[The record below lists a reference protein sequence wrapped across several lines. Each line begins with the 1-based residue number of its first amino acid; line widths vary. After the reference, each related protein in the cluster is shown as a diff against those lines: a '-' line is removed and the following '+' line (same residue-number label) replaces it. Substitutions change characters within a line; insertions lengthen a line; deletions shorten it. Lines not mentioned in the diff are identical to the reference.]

1 MKRKYSRRDWVLP
14 IVLGA
19 MVLCSAVSVWPSL
32 AATNAPKPGN
42 GFATGDRVVAL
53 VRTPVKATPDGEQVL
68 ARPLPGGQ
76 GTIEQGPHAFDGGRW
91 WRVAFDEGFA
101 GWTRED
107 DLQVRKPGVK
117 AFPTAEGFG
126 AEALGGRGGVV
137 IEVTNL
143 DDSGPG
149 SLRDA
154 VGWEGPRTIVFR
166 VGGTIKVERPIRIRD
181 PYITI
186 AGQTAPGD
194 GILIRNHRVNDEP
207 PLTVETHDVVI
218 RYLRLRP
225 GPSAEPSCCIDALGL
240 MAGARDVMIDHV
252 SLSWGVDEVLGAS
265 EDASDFTVQWS
276 ILSEGLRRGGHA
288 KDERHSRGMLIST
301 QEGGNVSIHHNLF
314 AHNEGRNPEVA
325 LAYGVA
331 DIVNNV
337 LYNPNFRM
345 IEISE
350 ANAKPYANVVGN
362 VMRNGKNTKRDNPEI
377 NNHIVRARDVDDGAR
392 EGFVMYVVGNLDEL
406 YRTDDAMPEAVSV
419 IEGDR
424 RFLAAE
430 RQPAPFVATTLGR
443 AGLCRRARA
452 GRRYPAPAR
461 CGRRADPRGGART
474 RRRDHR
480 RPERGRRLAEAR
492 FGHAALGQRSRRHA
506 GCLGAR
512 ARARSGRSRRSQRP
526 RRPQRL
532 HQSRELSERARRRSP
547 PAEAG
552 RAGEPRAGPAMITA
566 AGPAAQT

>member
-1 MKRKYSRRDWVLP
+1 MKRKYSRRDWTSP

-19 MVLCSAVSVWPSL
+19 IVLCSSVLVFPSL
-32 AATNAPKPGN
+32 AATSAQAADGS
-42 GFATGDRVVAL
+42 FAAGDRVVAL
-53 VRTPVKATPDGEQVL
+53 VRTPVKASPDGEQVL

-76 GTIEQGPHAFDGGRW
+76 GTIEQGPRAFDGVRW
-91 WRVAFDEGFA
+91 WHVAFDEGFA

-107 DLQVRKPGVK
+107 DLQVRKAGVK
-117 AFPTAEGFG
+117 AFPTAGGFG
-126 AEALGGRGGVV
+126 AKALGGRGGVV

-154 VGWEGPRTIVFR
+154 VEQEGPRTIVFR

-181 PYITI
+181 PYVTI

-194 GILIRNHRVNDEP
+194 GILIRNHPVNEEP

-218 RYLRLRP
+218 RHLRLRP

-406 YRTDDAMPEAVSV
+406 YRTDDTMPEAVSV
-419 IEGDR
+419 IEEDR

-430 RQPAPFVATTLGR
+430 RQSAPFVATTLAERAYTDVLER
-443 AGLCRRARA
+443 AGATL
-452 GRRYPAPAR
+452 P
-461 CGRRADPRGGART
+461 
-474 RRRDHR
+474 RRDAVD
-480 RPERGRRLAEAR
+480 ERILTEVRERDGEIIDDPSEVGGWPSIA
-492 FGHAALGQRSRRHA
+492 
-506 GCLGAR
+506 
-512 ARARSGRSRRSQRP
+512 SGTPPMDSDHDGMP
-526 RRPQRL
+526 DAWE
-532 HQSRELSERARRRSP
+532 RELGLNPDQPADRNGDIAGNGYTNLENYLNELAGDLRLPRPGDRASL
-547 PAEAG
+547 EQG
-552 RAGEPRAGPAMITA
+552 
-566 AGPAAQT
+566 QQ